1 MGDFTKSYMTKYG
14 SSIIFLIVYFYWLY
28 IDITNDGEITISEG
42 FLSYTETFYFY
53 FNIVGWSL
61 VLISLLFYMK
71 SQKNRNKEG
80 KKK

>member
-1 MGDFTKSYMTKYG
+1 MIKYC
-14 SSIIFLIVYFYWLY
+14 SRIIFLIVYFNWIYN
-28 IDITNDGEITISEG
+28 DITNNGEITITEG
-42 FLSYTETFYFY
+42 FLSYTETFNFY

-61 VLISLLFYMK
+61 VLISFLFYMK